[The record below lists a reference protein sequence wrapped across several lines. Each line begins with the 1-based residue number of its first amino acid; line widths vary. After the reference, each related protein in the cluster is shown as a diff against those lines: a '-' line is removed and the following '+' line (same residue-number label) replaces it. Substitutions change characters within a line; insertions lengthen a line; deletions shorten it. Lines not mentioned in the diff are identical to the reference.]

1 MNSTQDEGENILR
14 DPPPSEGPENI
25 SIQEPY
31 PPVPIDDDTPNII
44 PLTQDALISDE
55 GLQETPGVRDLPDLP
70 NGGPEAAHTELQ
82 DGVTNGLD
90 GIVSFPGQVADYSN
104 DGSFS
109 TPDDTPSAQD
119 SLLSSPHSE
128 TASLRSPLRRGS
140 PSNVHRPFDTRFQS
154 RLSSAQFSPLRP
166 ASPAFLGSHSRHSSA
181 ISFAFQPP
189 SEPDDTASPWD
200 VIRWNKFKKITG
212 QAFSEIGKRNF
223 GMPTCLAAT
232 DQLVIGTSK
241 GLVLVFDQQ
250 QNHKAIIGSGT
261 KAAESGAV
269 SSIAISA
276 DHSTIAVGH
285 STGHIFT
292 WELAR
297 PTRPFLHI
305 QPIDNSQPQAR
316 RGDGHITGSAVP
328 HIGFLGYRHTALV
341 SADDKGMA
349 FSHLATRG
357 MGAVGRVVRTTRILG
372 RYPEVIDRATKPLRK
387 SSVLAFSPLPL
398 GNIEQRT
405 DGLGLVA
412 MLTPYLL
419 VIVSTTPIAQTQ
431 HKAARPKEV
440 AAHSAMTAALAWFPA
455 IKLKAQDTEVSK
467 TKLVYAWS
475 NILTILEVHEAHSE
489 DERDKD
495 KPPELQFLARSR
507 FQADEAIVAVQWLNR
522 SVIAVL
528 TITQQL
534 LIIEDVTMHV
544 TEAFDLLKKNIY
556 HSDLYSQQ
564 LLSIIEQLDE
574 EDTSMHGVV
583 ADAFHMSFRAYKGRL
598 FLLGFNDIWIGALT
612 NWADRLL
619 ALMNIGD
626 FIGAIRLATRYYTGV
641 GEKSTIGLPEE
652 DILRFEMVKERL
664 SEMMAASL
672 KYAFGKNQQAGNEPI
687 EKPQMIELAEACLK
701 ACLVMQDLDFLFEE
715 VFAWFD
721 DNDEGQLFVDLLE
734 PYILDRTIVSLP
746 PPVLKTMID
755 HFVITHTPSTLEE
768 IICMLETS
776 TMDLDQITTLCRQ
789 HNLYDAYIY
798 VWTMALRDFTT
809 PLILLLG
816 FAESDPSSSIIP
828 TSSADYYQIAQKIFP
843 YISFILTGR
852 VYPTGLDMTDDESN
866 QAKSQIYDFFFSGK
880 SAANGVAKN
889 ASEATIVNKTAESF
903 ERLAQILHFDA
914 PSFIAALNEAFED
927 SFLNLGDEDALS
939 DSQASQSPMTRIYT
953 RQYVLRI
960 MLEVMTSEFEAEDTI
975 YLDMFIARNLGKF
988 PQYIILSGTIL
999 HQVLSRLC
1007 KYPEEGMR
1015 DDAQLSVEYLLS
1027 IYQPPN
1033 ILEFVSLLQDAH
1045 FYRVL
1050 KSVFKQ
1056 EHHFAEMIHTYFL
1069 DTESQED
1076 VFAAIVDCL
1085 KISSRLVEEQR
1096 LEVRKV
1102 IEEHAGDLVDID
1114 IEKTA
1119 LAMDEIAQDLHQT
1132 FLNVLSED
1140 EYGQYTYLRVLLD
1153 HKDRPGLR
1161 QEYSHSFKE
1170 LYIRLLC
1177 QFDSGHVRDY
1187 VEHVKAGDLRL
1198 EEVLPTIE
1206 ESGIIDAVV
1215 ILQAQQG
1222 HVKEAMKRL
1231 SRHLSFLGTTLKAVT
1246 SESIGDTDEGSI
1258 RHPVTGLL
1266 ESVEK
1271 YAQIGTWLCQ
1281 AQMKNAPKATGPAKS
1296 PRRAVSATRAL
1307 GFEEE
1312 LWLELIISVVTIAR
1326 DLSMGSSKEQTD
1338 QEADVTTSLRT
1349 VIQQVFT
1356 ALLVNT
1362 TSVRESSGARD
1373 MMFLRI
1379 LRAFLTHAAESSLS
1393 LSELRNVISSIF
1405 SAYAYEESLLAL
1417 SNSMLDKD
1425 VFVRLDEVTALRQR
1439 GWRPRGQVCE
1449 VCRRRVW
1456 GPGIGVR
1463 VWEEWQQKE
1472 EGRSQRRHGVQS
1484 EVEPDDEDV
1493 GRGKGKATIGVN
1505 REEPSEEERSNGGGE
1520 TLGPVVVFSCRHL
1533 YHQKCLVPGQMEDG
1547 SLRHLCPACA

>member
-1 MNSTQDEGENILR
+1 MNSTQDAGENTIR
-14 DPPPSEGPENI
+14 DPDQSEGSENI
-25 SIQEPY
+25 PDKEQN
-31 PPVPIDDDTPNII
+31 PPELIDDDIPNII
-44 PLTQDALISDE
+44 PLTQDPSTTADSHAPLNDLSVYQNGRPAE
-55 GLQETPGVRDLPDLP
+55 APAELQEI
-70 NGGPEAAHTELQ
+70 
-82 DGVTNGLD
+82 VTNGTDDL
-90 GIVSFPGQVADYSN
+90 VSSPAQDNDHSN

-109 TPDDTPSAQD
+109 IPDDTPSIQG
-119 SLLSSPHSE
+119 SVLSSPHSE
-128 TASLRSPLRRGS
+128 TASLRSPARRGS
-140 PSNVHRPFDTRFQS
+140 PSNVHRPFDARFQS
-154 RLSSAQFSPLRP
+154 RLSGGQFSPLRS
-166 ASPAFLGSHSRHSSA
+166 ASPAFLASHSRHSSTA
-181 ISFAFQPP
+181 SFAFQPP

-223 GMPTCLAAT
+223 GTPTCLAAT
-232 DQLVIGTSK
+232 DHLVIGTSK

-276 DHSTIAVGH
+276 DYSTIAVGH

-316 RGDGHITGSAVP
+316 RGDGHIIGSAVP
-328 HIGFLGYRHTALV
+328 HIGFLGYRRTALV

-357 MGAVGRVVRTTRILG
+357 MGAVARVVRTTRILG
-372 RYPEVIDRATKPLRK
+372 RYPEVVARATKPLRK

-398 GNIEQRT
+398 GNVEQRT

-455 IKLKAQDTEVSK
+455 IKLKTQDTEVSK

-475 NILTILEVHEAHSE
+475 NILTILEVHEAHPE
-489 DERDKD
+489 DAGDKD

-507 FQADEAIVAVQWLNR
+507 FQAEEAIVAVQWLNR
-522 SVIAVL
+522 SVLAVL

-534 LIIEDVTMHV
+534 LIIEDLTMHV
-544 TEAFDLLKKNIY
+544 TEAFDLLNKNIY
-556 HSDLYSQQ
+556 HADLYSQQ

-626 FIGAIRLATRYYTGV
+626 FIGAIRLATKYYMGE

-652 DILRFEMVKERL
+652 DNVRFGMVQERL

-672 KYAFGKNQQAGNEPI
+672 KYAFGKNQHAGNEPI
-687 EKPQMIELAEACLK
+687 EKPQMAELADACIK
-701 ACLVMQDLDFLFEE
+701 ACLVMKDLDFLFED
-715 VFAWFD
+715 VFVWYD
-721 DNDEGQLFVDLLE
+721 DNDEAPLFVDVLE

-746 PPVLKTMID
+746 PPVLKSLID
-755 HFVITHTPSTLEE
+755 HFVVTHTPSTLEE

-776 TMDLDQITTLCRQ
+776 TMDLDQVTTLCKR

-809 PLILLLG
+809 PLTLLLE
-816 FAESDPSSSIIP
+816 FADSDPS
-828 TSSADYYQIAQKIFP
+828 TSSSNASYADLYQTAQKIFP
-843 YISFILTGR
+843 YISFILTSR
-852 VYPTGLDMTDDESN
+852 VYPTGTDMTDDESN
-866 QAKSQIYDFFFSGK
+866 QAKGQIYDFFFSGK
-880 SAANGVAKN
+880 PAANGVSKR
-889 ASEATIVNKTAESF
+889 TGDTTVIKKTAESF

-927 SFLNLGDEDALS
+927 SFLNLGDEDTLS
-939 DSQASQSPMTRIYT
+939 ESHGPQNSMTRIYT
-953 RQYVLRI
+953 RQYVVRI
-960 MLEVMTSEFEAEDTI
+960 LLEVMTSGFETDETI
-975 YLDMFIARNLGKF
+975 YLDMFIARNLAKF
-988 PQYIILSGTIL
+988 PQYMILSGTIL
-999 HQVLSRLC
+999 QEVFHRLC

-1033 ILEFVSLLQDAH
+1033 ILESVPLLQEAH

-1050 KSVFKQ
+1050 KAVFKQ
-1056 EHHFAEMIHTYFL
+1056 EHHFADMINTYFL
-1069 DTESQED
+1069 DIEAQED
-1076 VFAAIVDCL
+1076 VFLAIVDCL
-1085 KISSRLVEEQR
+1085 KTSSRLLEEQR

-1114 IEKTA
+1114 VERTA
-1119 LAMDEIAQDLHQT
+1119 STIDEVSQDLHST

-1140 EYGQYTYLRVLLD
+1140 EYGQFTYLKTLLEPM
-1153 HKDRPGLR
+1153 DRPGR
-1161 QEYSHSFKE
+1161 QQVYSNSFKE

-1198 EEVLPTIE
+1198 EEVLPTVE

-1222 HVKEAMKRL
+1222 HVKEAMERL
-1231 SRHLSFLGTTLKAVT
+1231 TRHLSFLGTTLKAL
-1246 SESIGDTDEGSI
+1246 SSKSLDENDDESI
-1258 RHPVTGLL
+1258 RHPVVGLL

-1271 YAQIGTWLCQ
+1271 YAQIGSWLCQ
-1281 AQMKNAPKATGPAKS
+1281 TQMKNAPKVTGPAKS
-1296 PRRAVSATRAL
+1296 PRRSISATRAL
-1307 GFEEE
+1307 AFEEE
-1312 LWLELIISVVTIAR
+1312 LWLDLIISVVTIAR
-1326 DLSMGSSKEQTD
+1326 DLSMGSSKD
-1338 QEADVTTSLRT
+1338 QADEAADITTSLRS

-1379 LRAFLTHAAESSLS
+1379 LRAFLTHAAESSPS

-1456 GPGIGVR
+1456 GPGMGVR

-1472 EGRSQRRHGVQS
+1472 EARSLRRRCVQPGLP
-1484 EVEPDDEDV
+1484 PDEEEV
-1493 GRGKGKATIGVN
+1493 GRGKGKATIDVSPQ
-1505 REEPSEEERSNGGGE
+1505 EPAEEERSNGGSE
-1520 TLGPVVVFSCRHL
+1520 ALGPIVVFSCRHL

-1547 SLRHLCPACA
+1547 SLRLLCPACV

>member
-14 DPPPSEGPENI
+14 DPHPSEGSETLVV
-25 SIQEPY
+25 QEQHLPT
-31 PPVPIDDDTPNII
+31 PIDDDTPNII
-44 PLTQDALISDE
+44 PLTEDLSTADQNSQANTEDHDRLDHLAG
-55 GLQETPGVRDLPDLP
+55 GLEQ
-70 NGGPEAAHTELQ
+70 AQTELQ
-82 DGVTNGLD
+82 DGLTNGID
-90 GIVSFPGQVADYSN
+90 RIVPFPRPVEDHSN

-109 TPDDTPSAQD
+109 TPDDTPSIQG
-119 SLLSSPHSE
+119 SVLSSPQSE
-128 TASLRSPLRRGS
+128 TASLRSPARRGS

-181 ISFAFQPP
+181 ASLAFQPP

-223 GMPTCLAAT
+223 GTPTCLAAT

-305 QPIDNSQPQAR
+305 PPIDNSQPQAR
-316 RGDGHITGSAVP
+316 RGDGHIMGSAVP

-372 RYPEVIDRATKPLRK
+372 RYPEVVARATKPLRK

-455 IKLKAQDTEVSK
+455 IKLKARDTEVSK

-475 NILTILEVHEAHSE
+475 NILTILEVHEAPPE
-489 DERDKD
+489 DDRDKE

-534 LIIEDVTMHV
+534 LIIEDLTMHV
-544 TEAFDLLKKNIY
+544 TEAFDLLKKNIF

-626 FIGAIRLATRYYTGV
+626 FIGAIRLATKYYTGQ

-652 DILRFEMVKERL
+652 EVVRFEMVQERL

-672 KYAFGKNQQAGNEPI
+672 KYAFGKNQQAGNDPI
-687 EKPQMIELAEACLK
+687 EKPQMVELAEACIK
-701 ACLVMQDLDFLFEE
+701 ACLVMQDLEFLFED
-715 VFAWFD
+715 VFVWYD
-721 DNDEGQLFVDLLE
+721 DNDEGPLFVDVLE

-755 HFVITHTPSTLEE
+755 HFVITHSPSTLEE

-776 TMDLDQITTLCRQ
+776 SMDLDQITNLCRK

-798 VWTMALRDFTT
+798 VWTMALRDFTS
-809 PLILLLG
+809 PLSLLLG
-816 FAESDPSSSIIP
+816 FAESDRATSIPRNPS
-828 TSSADYYQIAQKIFP
+828 ANYYQLAQKIFP
-843 YISFILTGR
+843 YISFILTSR
-852 VYPTGLDMTDDESN
+852 VYPTGTDMTDDESN

-880 SAANGVAKN
+880 GAANGAAKN
-889 ASEATIVNKTAESF
+889 KGDAIKTTAESF
-903 ERLAQILHFDA
+903 ERLSQILHFDA

-939 DSQASQSPMTRIYT
+939 ESQASQTSMTRIYT
-953 RQYVLRI
+953 RQYVVRI
-960 MLEVMTSEFEAEDTI
+960 MLEVMASGFEAEDTI
-975 YLDMFIARNLGKF
+975 YLDMFIARNLAKF
-988 PQYIILSGTIL
+988 PQYMIFSGTIL
-999 HQVLSRLC
+999 HQVFSRLC
-1007 KYPEEGMR
+1007 QYPEEGMR

-1033 ILEFVSLLQDAH
+1033 ILDFVSLLQDAH

-1069 DTESQED
+1069 DTEAQMD

-1085 KISSRLVEEQR
+1085 KVSSTLLQEQR
-1096 LEVRKV
+1096 SEVRKV
-1102 IEEHAGDLVDID
+1102 IEEHAGDLVNID
-1114 IEKTA
+1114 VEKTA
-1119 LAMDEIAQDLHQT
+1119 LTTDEIAQDLHQT
-1132 FLNVLSED
+1132 FLSVLSED
-1140 EYGQYTYLRVLLD
+1140 DYGQYTYLKVLLEPN
-1153 HKDRPGLR
+1153 DRPGHR
-1161 QEYSHSFKE
+1161 QDYSHSFKE

-1187 VEHVKAGDLRL
+1187 VEHVKVGDLRL
-1198 EEVLPTIE
+1198 EKVLPTIE
-1206 ESGIIDAVV
+1206 ENGIIDAVV

-1231 SRHLSFLGTTLKAVT
+1231 RLHLSFLGATLKTVT
-1246 SESIGDTDEGSI
+1246 SKPLGDNDEESI
-1258 RHPVTGLL
+1258 RHPVAGLL

-1281 AQMKNAPKATGPAKS
+1281 TQMKNAPKSTGPAKS
-1296 PRRAVSATRAL
+1296 PRRATSATRAL

-1326 DLSMGSSKEQTD
+1326 DLSMGSLKDMND
-1338 QEADVTTSLRT
+1338 QEADVTTSLRGI
-1349 VIQQVFT
+1349 IQQVFT

-1379 LRAFLTHAAESSLS
+1379 LRAFLTHAAESSPS
-1393 LSELRNVISSIF
+1393 LSELRNVIGSIF

-1439 GWRPRGQVCE
+1439 GWRPRGQICE

-1456 GPGIGVR
+1456 GPSIGVS
-1463 VWEEWQQKE
+1463 VWDEWQKRE
-1472 EGRSQRRHGVQS
+1472 EARSQRRHRVQP
-1484 EVEPDDEDV
+1484 EAEPDEPDV
-1493 GRGKGKATIGVN
+1493 GRGKGKATIDTN
-1505 REEPSEEERSNGGGE
+1505 RQEPSEEDRSNGGGE
-1520 TLGPVVVFSCRHL
+1520 TLGPIVVFSCRHL
-1533 YHQKCLVPGQMEDG
+1533 YHQKCLVPGQLEDG
-1547 SLRHLCPACA
+1547 SIRLLCPVCV